1 VSAFAMNSVSRPGA
15 EDACRP
21 ILAALLASPGESELK
36 PAKRRPVMGVF
47 SRWGLWLARMRRWAT
62 AEPIDVCVRPC

>member
-1 VSAFAMNSVSRPGA
+1 MTGVIRWVLEVSAFAMNSVSRPGA

-47 SRWGLWLARMRRWAT
+47 RGGDCGCPDAA
-62 AEPIDVCVRPC
+62 AGGG